1 MRVVATSS
9 PIHGRRFGCEV
20 DGAIRLL
27 AASVDANALFTSD
40 EEELGRLLRGSDA
53 EVPLD
58 GTTRLAPVPRPS
70 KIVCVG
76 LNYRD
81 HADESGEDAPD
92 APLLFSKFPS
102 SLIGH
107 DDVIRW
113 PAGLTS
119 EVDWEGELAV
129 VVGARLRGASPEACM
144 DGVFGF
150 TAANDVSARDLQFG
164 DGQWVRGK
172 SLDTFCPVGPSIVT
186 VAEFGDPQDKRVRT
200 LVNGTV
206 MQDGSTRDMIF
217 PVAGLLSWVC
227 RQITLEPGDLVL
239 TGTPPGVGAF
249 RTPPVFLSAGDR
261 VEVEVEDV
269 GTLRSHVAAAP

>member
-1 MRVVATSS
+1 MRVVAISS
-9 PIHGRRFGCEV
+9 PVHGRRFGCEV
-20 DGAIRLL
+20 DGGIRLL
-27 AASVDANALFTSD
+27 AESVDADALFTSD
-40 EEELGRLLRGSDA
+40 EDALVRLLRDSDA

-58 GTTRLAPVPRPS
+58 GTTHLAPVPRPS

-129 VVGARLRGASPEACM
+129 VVGARLRGMSPEACM

-172 SLDTFCPVGPSIVT
+172 SLDTFCPVGPRIVT
-186 VAEFGDPQDKRVRT
+186 RAEFGDPQDKRVRT

-217 PVAGLLSWVC
+217 PVAELLSWVC
-227 RQITLEPGDLVL
+227 GQITLEPGDLVL